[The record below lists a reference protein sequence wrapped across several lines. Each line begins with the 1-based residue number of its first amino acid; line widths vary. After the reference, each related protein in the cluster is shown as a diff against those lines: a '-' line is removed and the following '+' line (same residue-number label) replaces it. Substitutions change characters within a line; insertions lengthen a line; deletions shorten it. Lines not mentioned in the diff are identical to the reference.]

1 MYPSSL
7 TLLHQNTSFHS
18 FRDIDNQQIGLKLY
32 KDDEVPHVK
41 MENTRQRWNILVFLS
56 KVYAPDMGWKNSG
69 LYIAPVFDFIDWTR
83 LGDRFKGYLLS
94 IPFET
99 WKLFDIFNLDLLFVS
114 SSFIPYVTLDKKEAK
129 SLGLMMDILESTV
142 ESKESKFNEMELKY
156 ICRTLMATINR
167 YYRSQEQPEQSS
179 TGNLL
184 VDRFLEQVEKNC
196 LQEKKLDFYA
206 KELKVTTKYLSHLVT
221 HVTGK
226 NANRWI
232 AEYVIDETKRMLV
245 SSLCPIQSISEK
257 AGFNTSSDFCRYFR
271 AHTGMT
277 PLQYRKQSRV
287 VVFPR

>member
-1 MYPSSL
+1 MYTAAQYLS
-7 TLLHQNTSFHS
+7 TGNITQNFLPERMATHFGI
-18 FRDIDNQQIGLKLY
+18 RLY

-41 MENTRQRWNILVFLS
+41 MEDTRHRWNILVFLS

-69 LYIAPVFDFIDWTR
+69 VYIAPVFDFIDGTW

-179 TGNLL
+179 SGNQL
-184 VDRFLEQVEKNC
+184 VDRF
-196 LQEKKLDFYA
+196 F
-206 KELKVTTKYLSHLVT
+206 ELIMM
-221 HVTGK
+221 
-226 NANRWI
+226 NRK
-232 AEYVIDETKRMLV
+232 DKR
-245 SSLCPIQSISEK
+245 
-257 AGFNTSSDFCRYFR
+257 NRR
-271 AHTGMT
+271 
-277 PLQYRKQSRV
+277 
-287 VVFPR
+287 